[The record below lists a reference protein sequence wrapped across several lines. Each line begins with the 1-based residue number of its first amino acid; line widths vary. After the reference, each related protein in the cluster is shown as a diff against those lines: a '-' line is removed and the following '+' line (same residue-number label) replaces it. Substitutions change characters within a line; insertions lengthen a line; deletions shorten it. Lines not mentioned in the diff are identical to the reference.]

1 MSSFFIGGDSARE
14 PVIDRTRFDM
24 KPSFRNPHPL
34 ARVLCLLCACCLLAG
49 CQTTEQENQWKVQE
63 ADRAV
68 NKETGGELSPALKA
82 ANTAAGFLS
91 SGAAFQGS
99 F

>member
-1 MSSFFIGGDSARE
+1 MSSFFIGGDSSRGS
-14 PVIDRTRFDM
+14 VIDSGRFDM
-24 KPSFRNPHPL
+24 SPSFRNPHSL
-34 ARVLCLLCACCLLAG
+34 ARLLCLLCAGCLLAG

-68 NKETGGELSPALKA
+68 NKDAGGELSPALKA
-82 ANTAAGFLS
+82 ANTVGGFLS
-91 SGAAFQGS
+91 SGAGFQGT